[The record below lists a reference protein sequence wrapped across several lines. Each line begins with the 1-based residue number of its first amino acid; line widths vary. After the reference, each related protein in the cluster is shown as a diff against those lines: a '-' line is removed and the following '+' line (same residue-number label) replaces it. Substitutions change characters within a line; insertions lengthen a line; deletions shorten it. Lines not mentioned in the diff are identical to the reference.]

1 MGHRVVVP
9 TPPPALAAPG
19 YLIPA
24 NAFPR
29 NELYVATA
37 AEAVTEQLDVGGPAS
52 VTGRALNLPL
62 SELPGHSVGL
72 VKMLLGRTLPSW
84 DPLAVVVELVVL
96 LLAMFFF
103 GVDLTIIRHA
113 PSMHR
118 KTCSPSTCAV
128 VRLLL
133 WWWRGQLG

>member
-1 MGHRVVVP
+1 MVVA
-9 TPPPALAAPG
+9 TPPPALAAPGAG

-37 AEAVTEQLDVGGPAS
+37 AEAVTERLDVGGPAS

-72 VKMLLGRTLPSW
+72 VKMLLGRTLPCW
-84 DPLAVVVELVVL
+84 DPLAVVVGGAASDV
-96 LLAMFFF
+96 FF
-103 GVDLTIIRHA
+103 
-113 PSMHR
+113 
-118 KTCSPSTCAV
+118 
-128 VRLLL
+128 
-133 WWWRGQLG
+133 WR